1 MRLFII
7 ASRGTH
13 SLELFCLWP
22 AGLVCQ
28 RAEMMGPPCCSAI
41 RAELHSSLNCFDK
54 HSLTIFLCFHRFLVN
69 LNTCPAGVLG
79 WYRSPAK
86 GPTPSTLYLLFF
98 PALSDIASQVACYSL
113 FSFISMFSYPSDLSP
128 FFIFF
133 CPVLHL
139 LDLLYHPGSLISIPS
154 SSSTIATT
162 FLFPKR
168 GWYLILLTS
177 NDNTWEFTPHRF
189 HFINGPFATPG
200 DCKAC
205 FRGQRS
211 TTAGLRRTFC
221 LRICLPR
228 C

>member
-98 PALSDIASQVACYSL
+98 PALSDTASQVACYSL

-128 FFIFF
+128 FFYFLLPCATSAWSSVSSWISDFNSQLFFHHCHHLSLPKEGLIF
-133 CPVLHL
+133 
-139 LDLLYHPGSLISIPS
+139 D
-154 SSSTIATT
+154 
-162 FLFPKR
+162 
-168 GWYLILLTS
+168 TS
-177 NDNTWEFTPHRF
+177 YF
-189 HFINGPFATPG
+189 
-200 DCKAC
+200 
-205 FRGQRS
+205 
-211 TTAGLRRTFC
+211 
-221 LRICLPR
+221 
-228 C
+228 